1 MLSAREKYISI
12 INNDMV
18 ASSDAIILLEGDGYN
33 RIKTAADLYLH
44 GLAPKIVFTGGAI
57 NYDYGSYPAKE
68 IIPKLI
74 EAGVKESDIVIEDK
88 SLHTKAQANEVLT
101 IAKEL
106 NWEKLILVASPDH
119 QYRAYL
125 TFLRNI
131 LDGGCRIILI
141 NYPTVN
147 SKWFVDQGWK
157 TQFERL
163 DQEFERIEKYSL
175 MGHLATFEEAIEYQR
190 WKELQLTR
198 QR

>member
-1 MLSAREKYISI
+1 MI
-12 INNDMV
+12 
-18 ASSDAIILLEGDGYN
+18 ASSDAIILLEGDGFN
-33 RIKTAADLYLH
+33 RIKTSAELYLH

-74 EAGVKESDIVIEDK
+74 YEGVKESDIIIEDK

-101 IAKEL
+101 IANEF
-106 NWEKLILVASPDH
+106 NWKKLILVASPDH

-131 LDGGCRIILI
+131 LDDGCKIILL
-141 NYPTVN
+141 NFPTMN
-147 SKWFVDQGWK
+147 SNWFVDQGWK
-157 TQFERL
+157 TQFDRL
-163 DQEFERIEKYSL
+163 DQEFERIEKYSQ
-175 MGHLATFEEAIEYQR
+175 MGHLASYEEAIEYQQ
-190 WKELQLTR
+190 WKEQQLTK